1 MRPTFIGSLVCVL
14 AVSASPLA
22 AQDVEKLLGSWTCD
36 TPEGRARLVFHSDNE
51 LSYNGERV
59 PYQLLEGAL
68 RVVEEFWPVDY
79 KYKFEGDDMIVT
91 NPDFT
96 TTRCRRQA
104 QQQAGP
110 GGGGGLASML
120 QGHRCDY
127 TSSPDGGA
135 SSSRH
140 LYFDGQG
147 RFVLTNDASI
157 WVDGAIASADE
168 VNGQTGSYEV
178 TGNDKGNE
186 VYLHFD
192 DGGES
197 LLYVHVVDGS
207 GRIVELWYKERT
219 FSPALCSQ

>member
-1 MRPTFIGSLVCVL
+1 MRLAFIGSLVCAL
-14 AVSASPLA
+14 AAIASPLA

-59 PYQLLEGAL
+59 RYQLLEGAI

-110 GGGGGLASML
+110 GGGGLVSML

-127 TSSPDGGA
+127 TSSPDGWA

-157 WVDGAIASADE
+157 WVDGAIANADE
-168 VNGQTGSYEV
+168 VDGQRGSYEV
-178 TGNDKGNE
+178 TGNSKGNE

-192 DGGES
+192 DGGETVM
-197 LLYVHVVDGS
+197 YVHVVDGY
-207 GRIVELWYKERT
+207 GRIVELWYKDRT
-219 FSPALCSQ
+219 FSPSLCSQ